1 MVLSQQIFHQKVG
14 GGKMDLWT
22 IETLRSV
29 TNNFETLTV
38 SQQQQF
44 QNYMNSSFPPV
55 VFNNHLNYRRLALK
69 NSNSAR
75 NNLIQSHQQFPNF
88 TDWKAVSSSPKSLEN
103 HALIFTA
110 GGEGERLRLSL
121 LKLGVDEQE
130 LENFT
135 KATFK
140 LPDFYKKYGTLHV
153 NLSMIAS
160 FCDKYEIDIPVI
172 VTTGPKGSIT
182 ARVIPEILDEYSNF
196 GLKNVKIIEQE
207 ERIHFSMEEKVVW
220 QMSESGPVP
229 VTHPD
234 ETGGPLMKLKQT
246 DQSGSSIL
254 DWLEELNCTRSIV
267 VQATALY
274 DLSLLPLMAE
284 ALKGHDCLAVGILR
298 DSFSPNDPFGTFV
311 TLLNGTS
318 SKTMILEQDVR
329 NDFTRELKD
338 QSGRYFLPFN
348 TGFYAFENSL
358 LKNNSLPH
366 FATPPKEIYPDLP
379 RSPKIGYAATDIV
392 PLANNPIIL
401 TIKTDMF
408 GVLKTSDDLKTLSEL
423 GKKYGLDKMCKERE
437 SFNKKGIFSE

>member
-1 MVLSQQIFHQKVG
+1 
-14 GGKMDLWT
+14 MDLWT

-29 TNNFETLTV
+29 TNDFEKLSA
-38 SQQQQF
+38 SQQKQF
-44 QNYMNSSFPPV
+44 QNYMNSNFPPMV
-55 VFNNHLNYRRLALK
+55 LNNHLNFRKIALQ

-75 NNLIQSHQQFPNF
+75 NNLIESHQQFPKF
-88 TDWKAVSSSPKSLEN
+88 TDWKAVSSSPKSLKN

-121 LKLGVDEQE
+121 LKLGVDERE
-130 LENFT
+130 LDNFT
-135 KATFK
+135 KATFN
-140 LPDFYKKYGTLHV
+140 LPHFYKKYGTLHV
-153 NLSMIAS
+153 NLSMVAS

-182 ARVIPEILDEYSNF
+182 ARVIPEILNEYSNF

-207 ERIHFSMEEKVVW
+207 ERIHFSMDDKVVW
-220 QMSESGPVP
+220 QMSDSGPVP

-234 ETGGPLMKLKQT
+234 ETGGPLMKLKQN

-254 DWLEELNCTRSIV
+254 DWLESLNCTRSIV

-298 DSFSPNDPFGTFV
+298 DSFPPNDPFGTFV
-311 TLLNGTS
+311 TLANGTTM
-318 SKTMILEQDVR
+318 KTIILEQDVR
-329 NDFTRELKD
+329 NNFTRELKD
-338 QSGRYFLPFN
+338 LSGRYFLPFN

-358 LKNNSLPH
+358 LKNNDLPH
-366 FATPPKEIYPDLP
+366 FATPPKEIHPDLP

-392 PLANNPIIL
+392 PLANDPIIL

-423 GKKYGLDKMCKERE
+423 GKKYGLDKICEERE
-437 SFNKKGIFSE
+437 RLNKKGTFNE